1 MALKMIGFDGDD
13 PRVTAIEPDRQ
24 RAPPARR
31 RRAHWCRPSMAG
43 PSNSPLP
50 MPARVRLAGCLP
62 SLVIS
67 VVLTILLNLGL
78 RACSG

>member
-1 MALKMIGFDGDD
+1 
-13 PRVTAIEPDRQ
+13 
-24 RAPPARR
+24 
-31 RRAHWCRPSMAG
+31 
-43 PSNSPLP
+43 
-50 MPARVRLAGCLP
+50 MPARVRLVGCLP

>member
-1 MALKMIGFDGDD
+1 
-13 PRVTAIEPDRQ
+13 
-24 RAPPARR
+24 
-31 RRAHWCRPSMAG
+31 MAG
-43 PSNSPLP
+43 PSLIHLP